1 MKKVIKHRS
10 NFKNDSK
17 SAEKAQ
23 VAALLHSRLHPST
36 LFYMCFSLFQ
46 RLEVAVTVCSIN
58 KLI

>member
-10 NFKNDSK
+10 DFKNDSK

-23 VAALLHSRLHPST
+23 VAALLHPST
-36 LFYMCFSLFQ
+36 RFYMCFSLFQ

-58 KLI
+58 KFI

>member
-17 SAEKAQ
+17 SAEKAR
-23 VAALLHSRLHPST
+23 VAALLHSSFYA
-36 LFYMCFSLFQ
+36 FYMCFSLFQ
-46 RLEVAVTVCSIN
+46 RLEAAVTVCSMN